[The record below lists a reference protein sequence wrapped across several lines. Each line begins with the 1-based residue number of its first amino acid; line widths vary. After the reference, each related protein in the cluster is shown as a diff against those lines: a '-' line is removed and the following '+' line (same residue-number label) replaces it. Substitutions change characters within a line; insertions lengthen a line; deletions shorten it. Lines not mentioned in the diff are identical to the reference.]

1 MVGHPWGGGCSQL
14 LDVLDFFGFAAPVV
28 VGAGG
33 LRGYGLP
40 EARPLQ

>member
-14 LDVLDFFGFAAPVV
+14 LDLLDLFGFATPVV

-33 LRGYGLP
+33 LRGYILL